1 MSSKKETK
9 DEKKERKIKEKLD
22 KRESKLIKKEQRK
35 EKKEAKENAK
45 LEKQKKK
52 KADASGGSLG
62 GDDDDDYDNDN
73 QDGNV
78 NTSSGVL
85 GNSGQGL
92 ANSGTNG
99 GTATEGIYSTQG
111 LSNTNAVQPL
121 MTDNEIFSSESFL
134 IAMSDTDHLGPAIKS
149 VFESGKEKEVISS
162 LNSYISQKDQDI
174 EKICGDNHEGFI
186 NSVTAFLGLKGDNL
200 DLKQLV
206 INLNYDLQEIGTR
219 YTTKA
224 EELFAYKQIKD
235 NIRKTKETLNNC
247 QYVILLGMKIDEY
260 VSNKKYYQAI
270 KNMDQLHNVYLK
282 KLSDFQFARNMD
294 MNIPTLKEKI
304 KKLVKDE
311 FNTWMVDIKEK
322 SFIIGKLGM
331 VQTAK
336 KLLKEREIN
345 PLKVKT
351 TFGENEAIWDKILS
365 IPENQ
370 NNSII
375 GSLYHT
381 GQQQQTFV
389 SSPNMSSRNQQLQQ
403 LLDTTS
409 NSSKEEI
416 TQNSPFDE
424 SQINFHPLYQCLFI
438 YSNLGLLEQFQAYY
452 THNRLLQFQLV
463 IQPKENGQNWELF
476 LQQIAGYFMVE
487 SKVIDSTHPF
497 LSKTAINDC
506 WNSALVKITSV
517 LQELFTD
524 CQDTQSLIAFKKF
537 VLLFTNTMS
546 FYSYPVQPLYYFLDT
561 MKEKYCQFS
570 IREAVERFTHILE
583 RESHA
588 SLEVN
593 TVEEYKSMILANQ
606 LDKEEQQQD
615 LKQQQTSSSN
625 EQQDIGTDNYDDNN
639 NSEDYITKQLPKS
652 FLFSKMVPQ
661 FYALIKKFIS
671 EFYEFA
677 DQLTENENFI
687 IRSTDTL
694 IRKINEVLFSHLT
707 QSQAVPQVIQI
718 VINLQHLISACS
730 FFKDYLNSLILGE
743 DYQKNIIH
751 LSETI
756 KVTLSSQNLL
766 YTTKGQ
772 GEKLIIKLCE
782 QKIED
787 LMSSS
792 ANINWFPLA
801 SDDRPRDYVIDV
813 CTFLEVTLPF
823 ISPLSPNLK
832 EEFITKAF
840 KKISESLNELINSE
854 QIKKFNLCG
863 VKNFN
868 VDLKYLEDY
877 VKSKANEKE
886 RTATTSRN
894 LVGYFVE
901 IRQLVNL
908 LLSDNPEEFGDSKI
922 RSRNYNLLTNI
933 PQLLLL
939 LNKYKEE
946 SKGFT
951 TSKDIKDRNKKVS
964 DAIKKIK
971 DIQ

>member
-1 MSSKKETK
+1 MSSKEKKEKETK

-22 KRESKLIKKEQRK
+22 KRESKILKKEQRK
-35 EKKEAKENAK
+35 EKKEAKANAK
-45 LEKQKKK
+45 SEKKKQK
-52 KADASGGSLG
+52 SQGGVG
-62 GDDDDDYDNDN
+62 GDDEDYDDDDRVSES
-73 QDGNV
+73 GGLTGSTSGITGSGGA
-78 NTSSGVL
+78 NT
-85 GNSGQGL
+85 
-92 ANSGTNG
+92 GTG
-99 GTATEGIYSTQG
+99 EGIYSTQG
-111 LSNTNAVQPL
+111 LSSATSHVPL
-121 MTDNEIFSSESFL
+121 ISENEIFSSESFL

-162 LNSYISQKDQDI
+162 LNAYISQKDQDI
-174 EKICGDNHEGFI
+174 ELICGENHEGFI

-206 INLNYDLQEIGTR
+206 INLNYDLQEIGSR

-260 VSNKKYYQAI
+260 VSNKKYFQAI

-304 KKLVKDE
+304 KKLVKEE

-331 VQTAK
+331 IQTAK

-351 TFGENEAIWDKILS
+351 TFGENEAIWDKILD

-375 GSLYHT
+375 GSLY
-381 GQQQQTFV
+381 QSSNNSSFV
-389 SSPNMSSRNQQLQQ
+389 ASPNMSSRNNQLQQ
-403 LLDTTS
+403 LLENNTNKD
-409 NSSKEEI
+409 EI

-452 THNRLLQFQLV
+452 THNRLLQFGLV

-570 IREAVERFTHILE
+570 IREAVQRFTYILE

-588 SLEVN
+588 SLY
-593 TVEEYKSMILANQ
+593 VETIQEYKSMILANQ
-606 LDKEEQQQD
+606 LDTPAASSTTSDTNIDTADKSTTSNNSHHQQQQQD
-615 LKQQQTSSSN
+615 
-625 EQQDIGTDNYDDNN
+625 DDNT
-639 NSEDYITKQLPKS
+639 EEYITKQLPKS

-743 DYQKNIIH
+743 DYQKNMIH

-772 GEKLIIKLCE
+772 GEKLIIKLCD

-823 ISPLSPNLK
+823 ISPLSSNLK

-840 KKISESLNELINSE
+840 KRISESLNELIHSE

-863 VKNFN
+863 IKNFN
-868 VDLKYLEDY
+868 TDLKYIEDY
-877 VKSKANEKE
+877 VKSKAGEKE

-901 IRQLVNL
+901 LRQLVNL
-908 LLSDNPEEFGDSKI
+908 LLSDNPEEFGDQKI

-951 TSKDIKDRNKKVS
+951 TSKDIKDRNKKIS

-971 DIQ
+971 EL